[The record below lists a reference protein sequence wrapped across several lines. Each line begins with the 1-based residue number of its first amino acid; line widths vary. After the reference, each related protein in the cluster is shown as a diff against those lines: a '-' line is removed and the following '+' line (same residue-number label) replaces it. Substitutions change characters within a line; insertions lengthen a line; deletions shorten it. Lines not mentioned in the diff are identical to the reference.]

1 MVIPSNF
8 MQATVVRKPLLQMTI
23 VEDNDN
29 EHEWDFE
36 GRKK

>member
-1 MVIPSNF
+1 
-8 MQATVVRKPLLQMTI
+8 MTI

-36 GRKK
+36 GIKKKLGHELIKVKKCCN